1 MSGQGYEE
9 LKILNRK
16 LDELLMK
23 YNNLRTECSDLKS
36 GNEALKYQL
45 QERDAGIKE
54 LEIKYERIKLSGALL
69 GEGESASEAKK
80 KINELVREIDRC
92 VALLNKLS
100 IRVNVA
106 DRYYPLKVERENEEK
121 IRKAARMINEKVLQY
136 KQRYTDKD
144 VQDFL
149 AMAALQYV
157 IKLTEEEEKLEND
170 YLPDA
175 IKELIQKIDSVLE
188 IKE

>member
-23 YNNLRTECSDLKS
+23 YNSLKTEFTDLKS

-45 QERDAGIKE
+45 QERDARIKE

-92 VALLNKLS
+92 VALLN
-100 IRVNVA
+100 R
-106 DRYYPLKVERENEEK
+106 
-121 IRKAARMINEKVLQY
+121 
-136 KQRYTDKD
+136 
-144 VQDFL
+144 
-149 AMAALQYV
+149 
-157 IKLTEEEEKLEND
+157 
-170 YLPDA
+170 
-175 IKELIQKIDSVLE
+175 
-188 IKE
+188 